1 MALNRLEPV
10 SLSWLDLLILLGAIA
25 LLVLGLG
32 DYPLYEPHEG
42 HFAGVAREMIL
53 RGDWLTPHLNGAPYL
68 NKPPLLYWAI
78 AVSYTVF
85 GINEFAARLP
95 LALGAIWGVFIVWQ
109 WGREL
114 GSAATG
120 RVAALMLA
128 SACGWFIFS
137 HQLLIDLLLSSLLMT
152 AYYCL
157 WKMALFPRHR
167 FYSFGFWLLLGL
179 IILAKGPFMLM
190 FPAIALLVMS
200 VIYSPSRIWSALAPS
215 FGIPLVLLLVLPWAI
230 AIERANP
237 GFWQYFIANE
247 NLERLFDR
255 RYPPDYTVSQIS
267 ALGYLGMTLVWALP
281 WSLVLPQTLVHT
293 WSSLQQ
299 SRQEQ
304 ASGLMLLAIA
314 ALLPVLL
321 FLPLSSRLIYYS
333 LPSLPPLMVL
343 IALWWTRGQSRRE
356 VASGGGQTLAA
367 VTLIVAGVVVVLAL
381 WQLPSQIDFDGS
393 QLESLARPIAL
404 SFSIAAVLAG
414 GFLLRQQPLPSW
426 LTLVLGMAIAY
437 YFIIQGFSAFAEIR
451 SSQSLITQ
459 AEAELPE
466 STLWVF
472 EGSRELGAAG
482 AMSFY
487 LNPEGERFPDF
498 PTLDPGWV
506 WGQGDR
512 AYRIVYVLT
521 DAGESRS
528 LPIFPGSRPRYQISD
543 LELQTV
549 WQSDR
554 PVVFVTDFLR
564 DENDPDD
571 PLTRNLPD
579 NPGDPLLVIGPR
591 HLYGNPAARWNQAL

>member
-10 SLSWLDLLILLGAIA
+10 RLSWLDPLILLGAIA
-25 LLVLGLG
+25 LLFLGLG

-42 HFAGVAREMIL
+42 HFAGVAREMLL
-53 RGDWLTPHLNGAPYL
+53 RGDWLTPYLNGAPYL

-78 AVSYTVF
+78 AVSYKVF

-95 LALGAIWGVFIVWQ
+95 LALGGGWGVFMVWQ

-114 GSAATG
+114 GSAVTG

-128 SACGWFIFS
+128 SACGWFIFT
-137 HQLLIDLLLSSLLMT
+137 HQLLIDLLLSSLLLT

-157 WKMALFPRHR
+157 WKITLVPRNWLYR
-167 FYSFGFWLLLGL
+167 LGFWLLLGL
-179 IILAKGPFMLM
+179 IILAKGPFMLV
-190 FPAIALLVMS
+190 FPAIALLVLS
-200 VIYSPSRIWSALAPS
+200 VIYSPGRIWQGLAPG
-215 FGIPLVLLLVLPWAI
+215 FGIPLLLLLVLPWAI

-247 NLERLFDR
+247 NLERLADR
-255 RYPPDYTVSQIS
+255 RYPPDYAVSQIS
-267 ALGYLGMTLVWALP
+267 ALGYIGITLVWALP

-293 WSSLQQ
+293 WASLQQ

-304 ASGLMLLAIA
+304 ASGLILLAIA
-314 ALLPVLL
+314 ALLPVVL
-321 FLPLSSRLIYYS
+321 FLPFSSRLIYYS
-333 LPSLPPLMVL
+333 LPSLPPLML
-343 IALWWTRGQSRRE
+343 LTALWWT
-356 VASGGGQTLAA
+356 GGQARRGVATAGGRTLAA
-367 VTLIVAGVVVVLAL
+367 VTLIAVAVVVVLAL
-381 WQLPSQIDFDGS
+381 WQLPTALNLEFP
-393 QLESLARPIAL
+393 QLESLKMPIAL
-404 SFSIAAVLAG
+404 SFSIGAALAG
-414 GFLLRQQPLPSW
+414 GLLLRQQPLASW
-426 LTLVLGMAIAY
+426 LTLLLGMAIAY
-437 YFIIQGFSAFAEIR
+437 YFIIQGFVAFAEMR

-466 STLWVF
+466 STIWVF

-487 LNPEGERFPDF
+487 LNPEGERFPQF

-521 DAGESRS
+521 DAGESRK
-528 LPIFPGSRPRYQISD
+528 LPAFPGPTPPYHLSAE
-543 LELQTV
+543 ELQRF
-549 WQSDR
+549 WESNF

-564 DENDPDD
+564 DDNDAED
-571 PLTRNLPD
+571 PLTRNLPN
-579 NPGDPLLVIGPR
+579 NPGEPLLVIGSR
-591 HLYGNPAARWNQAL
+591 HLYGNPAARWNSNP

>member
-1 MALNRLEPV
+1 MALNRLQPV
-10 SLSWLDLLILLGAIA
+10 SLSWLDPLILLGAIA
-25 LLVLGLG
+25 LFFLGLG
-32 DYPLYEPHEG
+32 DFPLYEPHEG
-42 HFAGVAREMIL
+42 HFAGVAREMML

-78 AVSYTVF
+78 ALSYSTF

-95 LALGAIWGVFIVWQ
+95 LALGGIWGVFMVWQ
-109 WGREL
+109 WGRDL

-157 WKMALFPRHR
+157 WKLVLFPRNWL
-167 FYSFGFWLLLGL
+167 YGLGFWGLLGL
-179 IILAKGPFMLM
+179 IVLAKGPFMLV
-190 FPAIALLVMS
+190 FPVIALLVMS
-200 VIYSPSRIWSALAPS
+200 LIYSPGRIWQGLTPS
-215 FGIPLVLLLVLPWAI
+215 LGIPLFLLLIVPWAI

-247 NLERLFDR
+247 NLERLADR
-255 RYPPDYTVSQIS
+255 RYPPDYAVSQIS

-293 WSSLQQ
+293 WVSLQQ

-304 ASGLMLLAIA
+304 ASGLMLLAMT

-321 FLPLSSRLIYYS
+321 FLPISSRLIYYS
-333 LPSLPPLMVL
+333 LPSLPPLIL
-343 IALWWTRGQSRRE
+343 LTALWWT
-356 VASGGGQTLAA
+356 GGQARRGVAMAGGRTLAA
-367 VTLIVAGVVVVLAL
+367 VTLMAAGVAVVLAR
-381 WQLPSQIDFDGS
+381 WQLLD
-393 QLESLARPIAL
+393 QLEVDLGQMEFLAWPIAL
-404 SFSIAAVLAG
+404 SFGIGALLAG
-414 GFLLRQQPLPSW
+414 GLLLRRQPLPGW

-451 SSQSLITQ
+451 SSQPLISQ

-487 LNPEGERFPDF
+487 LNPDGERFPEF
-498 PTLDPGWV
+498 PTLDDGWV

-512 AYRIVYVLT
+512 AYRIVYVLS

-528 LPIFPGSRPRYQISD
+528 LPIFPGPSPRYQISD
-543 LELQTV
+543 AELQAF

-564 DENDPDD
+564 DPNDPND

-579 NPGDPLLVIGPR
+579 NAGDPLLVIGPR
-591 HLYGNPAARWNQAL
+591 YLYGNPAAR